1 LPCIQP
7 RIRSAV
13 ALAAS
18 LLAIATSARA
28 QQIPPAVKAA
38 ESSIDPEKIRAHVKF
53 LAGDLLEGRG
63 PGLRGSELAAQYI
76 ATQFA
81 LYGLKPGGD
90 NGTYLQQINF
100 VGMKAIPDKTTMSLI
115 PPKRPDGQI
124 GIMLYSY
131 DLKYGDDFTV
141 SNQTLT
147 PAVDID
153 APIVFVGYGVDAPE
167 FNWNDYAN
175 IDVKGKVILCIVG
188 DPPSTD
194 PNFFGGDALTYYG
207 RWTYKFEQAARMGA
221 VGALIIH
228 RTDLAS
234 YGWDVVKNSN
244 TSEKTYLR
252 DNKDPQ
258 LEAASWIQLDV
269 ANTIFK
275 ATGWTD
281 ASGHV
286 GYSNSTIIT
295 VSGDHKVYQDG
306 KPISL
311 KDLTAGLFSVAV
323 TPLVKV
329 EDGVP
334 QSEVQAVIDA
344 VKRSGKGAP
353 RILQSPVDMM
363 IEAAGKRGFKAIEL
377 PVRLHAHV
385 ESVVRPFQSPNVVGI
400 LPGSSYSLLSSRSAA
415 EGSASPTTNSKDQ
428 AVLYT
433 AHFDHLGFVPGMAG
447 DNIYNGAADNA
458 TGCGMLLELARVWSQ
473 LAQSSTKL
481 PHSVIFASVTAEEQ
495 GLLGSEYLGQH
506 PPIPAGQIALDIN
519 YDMILPIGV
528 PLETN
533 VNGAQRTTFFPT
545 VEATAKRFNLAIVPD
560 PKPSAGSYY
569 RSDHFSL
576 SRVGIPAFSIET
588 GNLYEGHDAAWGKKQ
603 HEDFTAND
611 YHNFSDN
618 YHTDWDFAGNAKL
631 DRFGMDLG
639 WQALTAPTTIN
650 WLPKDEFEAARKA
663 SLKTN

>member
-1 LPCIQP
+1 LPSIQP
-7 RIRSAV
+7 RIRSA
-13 ALAAS
+13 ALLALS
-18 LLAIATSARA
+18 LLCLSISALTQA
-28 QQIPPAVKAA
+28 IPPAVKAA
-38 ESSIDPEKIRAHVKF
+38 EASIDPEKIRAHVKF
-53 LAGDLLEGRG
+53 LADDLLEGRG
-63 PGLRGSELAAQYI
+63 PGLRGSEIAAQYI

-100 VGMKAIPDKTTMSLI
+100 VGMNAIPSKTTMSLV
-115 PPKRPDGQI
+115 PKKPEGQMSI
-124 GIMLYSY
+124 DLYSI
-131 DLKYGDDFTV
+131 DLKYADDYTV
-141 SNQTLT
+141 SNRTLT
-147 PAVDID
+147 PTVNID
-153 APIVFVGYGVDAPE
+153 APIVFVGYGITAPE
-167 FNWNDYAN
+167 FNWNDYAG

-194 PNFFGGDALTYYG
+194 PTFFGGDALTYYG

-244 TSEKTYLR
+244 TSEKTYIR

-269 ANTIFK
+269 AKQIFK
-275 ATGWTD
+275 SSNLNPD
-281 ASGHV
+281 A
-286 GYSNSTIIT
+286 
-295 VSGDHKVYQDG
+295 
-306 KPISL
+306 
-311 KDLTAGLFSVAV
+311 
-323 TPLVKV
+323 
-329 EDGVP
+329 E
-334 QSEVQAVIDA
+334 
-344 VKRSGKGAP
+344 
-353 RILQSPVDMM
+353 

-400 LPGSSYSLLSSRSAA
+400 LPGQLPRLQAYS
-415 EGSASPTTNSKDQ
+415 GPTTGSRPQAFPDQ

-433 AHFDHLGFVPGMAG
+433 AHFDHLGFVPGMSG

-458 TGCGMLLELARVWSQ
+458 TGCGMLLELARAWSQ
-473 LAQSSTKL
+473 LASQPNFNL
-481 PHSVIFASVTAEEQ
+481 PHSIIFSAVTAEEQ

-588 GNLYEGHDAAWGKKQ
+588 GNLYEGHDAAWGHKQ
-603 HEDFTAND
+603 HEDFTAHD

-618 YHTDWDFAGNAKL
+618 YHPDWDFAGNAKL
-631 DRFGMDLG
+631 DRFGMELG

-650 WLPKDEFEAARKA
+650 WKPSDEFEPARKA
-663 SLKTN
+663 SLASK

>member
-1 LPCIQP
+1 MQLDLLGIKRSLQEYEPLPHIQT

-13 ALAAS
+13 AVAAS
-18 LLAIATSARA
+18 LLSISAIAPA
-28 QQIPPAVKAA
+28 QTIPPAVKAA
-38 ESSIDPEKIRAHVKF
+38 EASIDPEKIRAHVRF
-53 LAGDLLEGRG
+53 LADDLLEGRG
-63 PGLRGSELAAQYI
+63 PGLRGSEIAAQYI

-100 VGMKAIPDKTTMSLI
+100 VGMNAIPFKTTFSLV
-115 PPKRPDGQI
+115 PKKPEGPSIDLHSI
-124 GIMLYSY
+124 
-131 DLKYGDDFTV
+131 DLKYGDDYTV
-141 SNQTLT
+141 SNRTLT
-147 PAVDID
+147 PSVGID

-188 DPPSTD
+188 DPPSRD
-194 PNFFGGDALTYYG
+194 PAFFGGDALTYYG

-269 ANTIFK
+269 AKQIFK
-275 ATGWTD
+275 SSNLD
-281 ASGHV
+281 A
-286 GYSNSTIIT
+286 
-295 VSGDHKVYQDG
+295 
-306 KPISL
+306 
-311 KDLTAGLFSVAV
+311 
-323 TPLVKV
+323 
-329 EDGVP
+329 
-334 QSEVQAVIDA
+334 DA
-344 VKRSGKGAP
+344 E
-353 RILQSPVDMM
+353 

-400 LPGSSYSLLSSRSAA
+400 LPGAN
-415 EGSASPTTNSKDQ
+415 ASGKDQ
-428 AVLYT
+428 AVMYT
-433 AHFDHLGFVPGMAG
+433 AHFDHLGFVPGKSG
-447 DNIYNGAADNA
+447 DNIYNGAADNG

-473 LAQSSTKL
+473 LSSQSGNNL

-533 VNGAQRTTFFPT
+533 VNGAQRTTFFSA

-576 SRVGIPAFSIET
+576 SRVGIPAFSVET
-588 GNLYEGHDAAWGKKQ
+588 GNLYEGHDAVWGKKQ
-603 HEDFTAND
+603 HDDFTAHD
-611 YHNFSDN
+611 YHNFTDN
-618 YHTDWDFAGNAKL
+618 YHMDWDFAGNAKL

-639 WQALTAPTTIN
+639 WQALTAPSTIN
-650 WLPKDEFEAARKA
+650 WKPNDEFEPARKA
-663 SLKTN
+663 SLGAK

>member
-1 LPCIQP
+1 LTRIQTCTQP
-7 RIRSAV
+7 SIRSAV
-13 ALAAS
+13 VLAAS
-18 LLAIATSARA
+18 FLALSTSLLAQT
-28 QQIPPAVKAA
+28 IPPAVKAA
-38 ESSIDPEKIRAHVKF
+38 EASIDGEKIRAHVKF
-53 LAGDLLEGRG
+53 LSDDLLEGRG
-63 PGLRGSELAAQYI
+63 PGLRGSEIAAQYI

-100 VGMKAIPDKTTMSLI
+100 VGMNAIPSKTTFSLVPKKPEGGMSI
-115 PPKRPDGQI
+115 D
-124 GIMLYSY
+124 LYSY
-131 DLKYGDDFTV
+131 DLKYGDDYTV
-141 SNQTLT
+141 SNRTLT
-147 PAVDID
+147 PTVDID
-153 APIVFVGYGVDAPE
+153 APIVFVGYGITAPE
-167 FNWNDYAN
+167 FQWNDYAG

-221 VGALIIH
+221 IGALIIH

-252 DNKDPQ
+252 DNKGPQ

-269 ANTIFK
+269 AKQIF
-275 ATGWTD
+275 T
-281 ASGHV
+281 
-286 GYSNSTIIT
+286 YS
-295 VSGDHKVYQDG
+295 HLDG
-306 KPISL
+306 NAEI
-311 KDLTAGLFSVAV
+311 V
-323 TPLVKV
+323 
-329 EDGVP
+329 
-334 QSEVQAVIDA
+334 
-344 VKRSGKGAP
+344 
-353 RILQSPVDMM
+353 
-363 IEAAGKRGFKAIEL
+363 AAGKRGFKAVEL
-377 PVRLHAHV
+377 PIRLHAHV
-385 ESVVRPFQSPNVVGI
+385 ESTVRPFQSPNVVGI
-400 LPGSSYSLLSSRSAA
+400 LPGTNSTATATTSPASASLLSSRSAA
-415 EGSASPTTNSKDQ
+415 EGSASPTTNPRDQ

-433 AHFDHLGFVPGMAG
+433 AHFDHLGFVPGMPG

-458 TGCGMLLELARVWSQ
+458 TGCGMLLEMARAWTSM
-473 LAQSSTKL
+473 SIKP

-545 VEATAKRFNLAIVPD
+545 VEATAKRFNLAVVPD
-560 PKPSAGSYY
+560 PRPSAGSYY

-603 HEDFTAND
+603 HEDFTAHD

-618 YHTDWDFAGNAKL
+618 YHPDWDFAGNAKL
-631 DRFGMDLG
+631 DRFGMELG

-650 WLPKDEFEAARKA
+650 WKPNDEFAPARKA
-663 SLKTN
+663 SLETK

>member
-1 LPCIQP
+1 MQLDLYALTKHQEHDPLPFIQP
-7 RIRSAV
+7 RIRSAA
-13 ALAAS
+13 ALALS
-18 LLAIATSARA
+18 LLCLSISALTQA
-28 QQIPPAVKAA
+28 IPPAVKTA
-38 ESSIDPEKIRAHVKF
+38 EASIDPEKIRAHVKF
-53 LAGDLLEGRG
+53 LADDLLEGRG
-63 PGLRGSELAAQYI
+63 PGLRGSEIAAQYI

-100 VGMKAIPDKTTMSLI
+100 VGMNAIPSKTTMSLV
-115 PPKRPDGQI
+115 PKKPEGPSID
-124 GIMLYSY
+124 LYSI
-131 DLKYGDDFTV
+131 DLKYADDYTV
-141 SNQTLT
+141 SNRTLT
-147 PAVDID
+147 PIVDID
-153 APIVFVGYGVDAPE
+153 APIVFVGYGITAPE
-167 FNWNDYAN
+167 FNWNDYAG

-194 PNFFGGDALTYYG
+194 PTFFGGDALTYYG

-244 TSEKTYLR
+244 TSEKTYIR

-269 ANTIFK
+269 AKQIFK
-275 ATGWTD
+275 SSNLNPD
-281 ASGHV
+281 A
-286 GYSNSTIIT
+286 
-295 VSGDHKVYQDG
+295 
-306 KPISL
+306 
-311 KDLTAGLFSVAV
+311 
-323 TPLVKV
+323 
-329 EDGVP
+329 E
-334 QSEVQAVIDA
+334 
-344 VKRSGKGAP
+344 
-353 RILQSPVDMM
+353 

-400 LPGSSYSLLSSRSAA
+400 LPGADTS
-415 EGSASPTTNSKDQ
+415 GKDQ

-433 AHFDHLGFVPGMAG
+433 AHFDHLGFVPGMSG

-458 TGCGMLLELARVWSQ
+458 TGCGMLLELARAWSQ
-473 LAQSSTKL
+473 SGIKL
-481 PHSVIFASVTAEEQ
+481 PHSIIFSAVTAEEQ

-588 GNLYEGHDAAWGKKQ
+588 GNLYEGHDAAWGHKQ
-603 HEDFTAND
+603 HEDFTAHD

-618 YHTDWDFAGNAKL
+618 YHPDWDFAGNAKL

-639 WQALTAPTTIN
+639 WQALTAPTTISWKHN
-650 WLPKDEFEAARKA
+650 DEFEPARKA
-663 SLKTN
+663 SLTTK

>member
-1 LPCIQP
+1 MT
-7 RIRSAV
+7 RIRA
-13 ALAAS
+13 AAAS
-18 LLAIATSARA
+18 LILLSASALAQT
-28 QQIPPAVKAA
+28 IPPAVKAA
-38 ESSIDPEKIRAHVKF
+38 EASIDPEKIRAHVKF
-53 LAGDLLEGRG
+53 LSDDLLEGRG
-63 PGLRGSELAAQYI
+63 PGLRGSEIAAKYI

-90 NGTYLQQINF
+90 NGTYLQQINM
-100 VGMKAIPDKTTMSLI
+100 VGMNAIPDKTTMSII
-115 PPKRPDGQI
+115 PPKRPEGQI

-131 DLKYGDDFTV
+131 DLRYGDDYTV
-141 SNQTLT
+141 SNRTLT
-147 PAVDID
+147 PTVDMD
-153 APIVFVGYGVDAPE
+153 APIVFVGYGVTAPE
-167 FNWNDYAN
+167 FKWNDYAG
-175 IDVKGKVILCIVG
+175 IDVKGKVIMCIVG
-188 DPPSTD
+188 DPPSKD
-194 PNFFGGDALTYYG
+194 PAFFGGDALTYYG

-269 ANTIFK
+269 AKEIFK
-275 ATGWTD
+275 
-281 ASGHV
+281 
-286 GYSNSTIIT
+286 YSNL
-295 VSGDHKVYQDG
+295 D
-306 KPISL
+306 P
-311 KDLTAGLFSVAV
+311 
-323 TPLVKV
+323 
-329 EDGVP
+329 
-334 QSEVQAVIDA
+334 DA
-344 VKRSGKGAP
+344 E
-353 RILQSPVDMM
+353 

-385 ESVVRPFQSPNVVGI
+385 ESTVRPFQSPNVVGI
-400 LPGSSYSLLSSRSAA
+400 LPSAGKNMTWT
-415 EGSASPTTNSKDQ
+415 EGHDELRYKEQ

-433 AHFDHLGFVPGMAG
+433 AHFDHLGFVPGMPG

-458 TGCGMLLELARVWSQ
+458 TGVGMILELARVWSE
-473 LAQSSTKL
+473 LAQSGTKL
-481 PHSVIFASVTAEEQ
+481 PHSVIFSLVTAEEQ

-506 PPIPAGQIALDIN
+506 PPIPTGQIALDIN

-528 PLETN
+528 PLEVN

-576 SRVGIPAFSIET
+576 SRVGIPAFSIDT
-588 GNLYEGHDAAWGKKQ
+588 GDLYEGHDAAWGKKQ
-603 HEDFTAND
+603 MEDFNAHD

-618 YHTDWDFAGNAKL
+618 YHADWDFAGNAKL

-639 WQALTAPTTIN
+639 WQALAAPTTIN
-650 WLPKDEFEAARKA
+650 WLPKDEFEPARKA
-663 SLKTN
+663 SLGTP